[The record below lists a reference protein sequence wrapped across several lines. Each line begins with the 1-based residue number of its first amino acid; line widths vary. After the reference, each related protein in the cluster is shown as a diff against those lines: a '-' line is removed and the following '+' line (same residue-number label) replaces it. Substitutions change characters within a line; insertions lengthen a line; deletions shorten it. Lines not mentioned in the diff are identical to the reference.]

1 MYFRFPTVE
10 ECNFDRQFLFDEYV
24 AISHRFDLK
33 LSRGFWGTREHCK
46 FYNGNTGTK
55 ENKIREQGN
64 TKYMGEQGN
73 KAPFLEYIQVLQW
86 PNVL

>member
-1 MYFRFPTVE
+1 MFYLRGSP
-10 ECNFDRQFLFDEYV
+10 
-24 AISHRFDLK
+24 
-33 LSRGFWGTREHCK
+33 RGFGGTREHCK

-64 TKYMGEQGN
+64 TKYIGEQGN
-73 KAPFLEYIQVLQW
+73 KVPFLEYIQVLQW

>member
-1 MYFRFPTVE
+1 MQKHPS
-10 ECNFDRQFLFDEYV
+10 RQYKFIIIYIRLLLMFYLRG
-24 AISHRFDLK
+24 SP
-33 LSRGFWGTREHCK
+33 RGFGGTREHCK

-64 TKYMGEQGN
+64 TKYIGEQGN
-73 KAPFLEYIQVLQW
+73 KVPFLEYIQVLQW